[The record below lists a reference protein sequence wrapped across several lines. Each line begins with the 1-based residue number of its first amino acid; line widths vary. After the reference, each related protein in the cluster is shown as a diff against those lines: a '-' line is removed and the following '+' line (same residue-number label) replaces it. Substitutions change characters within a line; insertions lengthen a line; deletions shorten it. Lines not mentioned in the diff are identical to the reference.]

1 MSNINTKSSTTK
13 LRNNE
18 TSRVRTHNRPNPDS
32 GLQVDSIA
40 SGSLRIS
47 NPTIIS
53 EPRRPKYGGR
63 GIAIRQLAESIASKD
78 SIRDSAKN
86 SNLNFSNSSIEQ
98 HFNRLKE
105 ENLKKLNEEN
115 EKIWGKFIHSNKN
128 T

>member
-1 MSNINTKSSTTK
+1 MSNINTKSTK

-18 TSRVRTHNRPNPDS
+18 TSKVRTQNRRNPDS

-40 SGSLRIS
+40 SGSLQIS
-47 NPTIIS
+47 KPTIIS

-63 GIAIRQLAESIASKD
+63 GIAIQQLAESMSSKD
-78 SIRDSAKN
+78 SMKN
-86 SNLNFSNSSIEQ
+86 SNMNFSNSSIEQ
-98 HFNRLKE
+98 HFKRLKE

-115 EKIWGKFIHSNKN
+115 EKIWGKCIHSNKN